1 MAARSMPARTKAAT
15 NQPLRWLAWGLD
27 YLALAALITT
37 IFLIGYW
44 YSLNALLFPSSA
56 PSAGH
61 YPLIAL
67 DASDISMPAAV
78 ALWLIARIF
87 AAITRQARAPLR
99 FGPAYLILP
108 LFSLSLL
115 SALSATQAIVPPI
128 SLEIAM
134 HLFLLT
140 LFMVAVINLRPPIWA
155 VIAPLALLL
164 VIEGAVSLLQV
175 QAQSTLFAP
184 FLFGWK
190 ANATASQPGAVV
202 VQLSNGAR
210 WLRGYGT
217 FPHPNILGG
226 FLCLTVPLVAGGYR
240 CLPWRSLRAWVMLA
254 ALALGLLA
262 LLLSFS
268 RAAWLGMLAGA
279 LWASWLFWLRRRAAR
294 RASAPDTPAIRQHN
308 GWHSKTGRAWMR
320 PALLGLLGVGVMVSL
335 VATFGPVL
343 QSRLLLDKAALEQ
356 RSVDERLALL
366 QASALFLSKYPWL
379 GVGAG
384 NMPFVE
390 LSYPPTSAIQ
400 QPVHNVPLLV
410 GVETGIFGLL
420 LWLVGP
426 LCILWAAW
434 RRRFQLSTIGLAA
447 SAAIV
452 ALLVSAQLDHYLWSS
467 TTGRLMF
474 WLALT
479 LAALWCQQ
487 DQFKTKSTE

>member
-1 MAARSMPARTKAAT
+1 
-15 NQPLRWLAWGLD
+15 
-27 YLALAALITT
+27 
-37 IFLIGYW
+37 
-44 YSLNALLFPSSA
+44 
-56 PSAGH
+56 
-61 YPLIAL
+61 
-67 DASDISMPAAV
+67 
-78 ALWLIARIF
+78 
-87 AAITRQARAPLR
+87 
-99 FGPAYLILP
+99 
-108 LFSLSLL
+108 
-115 SALSATQAIVPPI
+115 
-128 SLEIAM
+128 
-134 HLFLLT
+134 
-140 LFMVAVINLRPPIWA
+140 
-155 VIAPLALLL
+155 
-164 VIEGAVSLLQV
+164 
-175 QAQSTLFAP
+175 
-184 FLFGWK
+184 
-190 ANATASQPGAVV
+190 
-202 VQLSNGAR
+202 
-210 WLRGYGT
+210 
-217 FPHPNILGG
+217 
-226 FLCLTVPLVAGGYR
+226 
-240 CLPWRSLRAWVMLA
+240 
-254 ALALGLLA
+254 
-262 LLLSFS
+262 
-268 RAAWLGMLAGA
+268 
-279 LWASWLFWLRRRAAR
+279 
-294 RASAPDTPAIRQHN
+294 
-308 GWHSKTGRAWMR
+308 
-320 PALLGLLGVGVMVSL
+320 MVSL